1 MKKIDQIIIVACIAI
16 LAVISTVFYLVSY
29 RPNQEELLRTRNKVK
44 GLESELTAQE
54 AAIVKARDAIAAMD
68 LDRINLNYFNRHRV
82 SGSEKTPFFLKSL
95 NDLANSLGIRFLSI
109 SPGISEQKSGYV
121 KEVFEVQIRT
131 DFERL
136 AQFLRLLS
144 FDLGINVDRLV
155 IESKEED
162 KGPGIEALMNINSL
176 EMSGKDDQETT
187 TLEALRRHHIKNEP
201 RMKEIKLKEPS
212 SPADRGAYSGRVRH
226 DTRDPFTK
234 PARIQEAQEWLQQ
247 VERELNESTLL
258 GIIDFGG
265 QRHAIIGKNTV
276 KKGDRLFNLT
286 VLDITHDKVI
296 LGSGDIKFTYTLKK
310 DDKR

>member
-1 MKKIDQIIIVACIAI
+1 
-16 LAVISTVFYLVSY
+16 LAT
-29 RPNQEELLRTRNKVK
+29 
-44 GLESELTAQE
+44 QE
-54 AAIVKARDAIAAMD
+54 AAIAKARDAIATMD
-68 LDRINLNYFNRHRV
+68 LDRINLNYFNRHGV

-109 SPGISEQKSGYV
+109 SPGVSEQKSGYV

-136 AQFLRLLS
+136 AHFLRYLS
-144 FDLGINVDRLV
+144 FKLGINVDRLV

-162 KGPGIEALMNINSL
+162 KGTGIDALMNINSI
-176 EMSGKDDQETT
+176 EMSGKDDQQTM
-187 TLEALRRHHIKNEP
+187 TLEALRRHHIQSEP
-201 RMKEIKLKEPS
+201 RMKEIKLKGPS
-212 SPADRGAYSGRVRH
+212 SPADGEEYPGIVRSH
-226 DTRDPFTK
+226 PRDPFTK

-247 VERELNESTLL
+247 VEQEISDSRLL

-296 LGSGDIKFTYTLKK
+296 LGSGDIRFTYTLKK